1 MDAVEE
7 VVFGCVLPANLG
19 QNPARVAALGAG
31 LHDTTIATTVNKV
44 CASAMKGIHDPIFF
58 FFLPRW
64 NLINISLL
72 SCHYRCTNNYAW

>member
-1 MDAVEE
+1 MKKSTVPVEAVEE

-44 CASAMKGIHDPIFF
+44 CASAMKGMAQSNVCQDGC
-58 FFLPRW
+58 
-64 NLINISLL
+64 LIL
-72 SCHYRCTNNYAW
+72 

>member
-31 LHDTTIATTVNKV
+31 LHDTTVATTVNKV
-44 CASAMKGIHDPIFF
+44 CASAMKGIHDPFF
-58 FFLPRW
+58 FFLPKW
-64 NLINISLL
+64 SLIHTSLL